1 VLVRVILSMSLA
13 VFLLAACGEQRRPEE
28 ASVPNVPGVG
38 GNRSADV
45 DLVGAATAH
54 GAADGAAR
62 EHLIGAVVGSEDVG
76 RQTISAIQS
85 LAASEAAADRVF
97 AGEHL
102 LLLAI
107 DLDHAVIRD
116 FVRTLSLEDAKPEF
130 AAYALLVQAELS
142 ADAAER
148 SRLLRSSDQ
157 KWPTAFGENL
167 ARLRLRYFQLVPG
180 VRVEQVEFR
189 TASGT
194 LSIGEGRVLMF
205 FSLLGC
211 GPCGAGYAAISQ
223 GIHYTGEPPR
233 IVLCLDGTLTQV
245 AAALGEN
252 TFPHELVASSST
264 APSVSAAFGVDRY
277 PLYFVLDDGVV
288 MYQGNDAVAA
298 LARALER

>member
-1 VLVRVILSMSLA
+1 MRRSVFIGLA
-13 VFLLAACGEQRRPEE
+13 VLLLAACGEQPRAEGDSALRGPGMDLDASADITPGSEVVGPVA
-28 ASVPNVPGVG
+28 ASV
-38 GNRSADV
+38 
-45 DLVGAATAH
+45 
-54 GAADGAAR
+54 AAR

-76 RQTISAIQS
+76 SQTIAAIQS
-85 LAASEAAADRVF
+85 LAASDAAADRMF

-102 LLLAI
+102 LLLGI

-116 FVRTLSLEDAKPEF
+116 FVRTLSLEGAKPEF

-157 KWPTAFGENL
+157 KWPTAFSENI

-180 VRVEQVEFR
+180 ARVEPVEFR

-211 GPCGAGYAAISQ
+211 GPCRAGYAAISQ
-223 GIHYTGEPPR
+223 GIRDSGEPPR
-233 IVLCLDGTLTQV
+233 IVLCLDGTPEQV
-245 AAALGEN
+245 ATALGEN

-264 APSVSAAFGVDRY
+264 TPAVRAAFGVDRY
-277 PLYFVLDDGVV
+277 PLYFVLDGGVV
-288 MYQGNDAVAA
+288 TYRGNDPVAA
-298 LARALER
+298 LSGALEK